1 MSLKDLKV
9 GDAVFV
15 ASAEGRRV
23 AHFEATITAVARKWA
38 TMGPHGRFDR
48 ETGAVDGGKYSSTGR
63 VWRSRADYEAHTRLS
78 AAWADI
84 KRDLQRAEC
93 QEGVTVEGINQA
105 RRLLGLSVFG
115 E

>member
-9 GDAVFV
+9 GDVVFV
-15 ASAEGRRV
+15 KRTYGNGAG
-23 AHFEATITAVARKWA
+23 FEAAITEVARKWA
-38 TMGPHGRFDR
+38 TIGPHGRFDR
-48 ETGAVDGGKYSSTGR
+48 ETGAMDGGRHSSDGQ
-63 VWRSRADYEAHTRLS
+63 VWRSRADYEAHAQLS

-84 KRDLQRAEC
+84 KRDLQWAKC
-93 QEGVTVEGINQA
+93 PEGVTVERINQA